1 MTRLVQIGLAGGLAW
16 SPFNVYLLVTTVIL
30 FISETLH
37 HHHCT
42 RNQGQTYR
50 LYIRG
55 KIKMLTS
62 NKIVMA
68 VVWKRAILA
77 PRVGGNSDHVGAN

>member
-42 RNQGQTYR
+42 RNKHIGFT
-50 LYIRG
+50 LGG
-55 KIKMLTS
+55 KVKMLTS

-68 VVWKRAILA
+68 VVWQLAILA

>member
-1 MTRLVQIGLAGGLAW
+1 MVVYSGVVVAVYCIVGWWLRCIVVWWCMTRLVQIGLAGGLAW

-42 RNQGQTYR
+42 RNRGQ
-50 LYIRG
+50 
-55 KIKMLTS
+55 K
-62 NKIVMA
+62 
-68 VVWKRAILA
+68 
-77 PRVGGNSDHVGAN
+77 

>member
-1 MTRLVQIGLAGGLAW
+1 MVVYSGVEVAVYSGWWWWCMTRLVQIGLAGGLAW

-42 RNQGQTYR
+42 RNRGQT
-50 LYIRG
+50 
-55 KIKMLTS
+55 
-62 NKIVMA
+62 
-68 VVWKRAILA
+68 
-77 PRVGGNSDHVGAN
+77 